1 MSISVK
7 YDDVKYGKL
16 NKWEEALL
24 SEPLQESVLIEM
36 TSNALKEFVLYFV
49 PVYKDIRK
57 QRTLVLSDCI
67 RENFD
72 TEYCKK
78 FTDDYY
84 GKNPTQVFQIDFNNV
99 PKDIEQF
106 DILFS
111 NDYGGIAGSNFCL
124 NILTLNK
131 LIKIQ
136 YRYEI
141 GNLIVTPSL
150 IDVGSLAKTSLGWK
164 FYPRFDKTNKDL
176 YDYFYGTY

>member
-141 GNLIVTPSL
+141 EPMIPSL